1 MNAEQ
6 FVEVIKLV
14 VRDLPMQGMIE
25 QLKKPAGRKPPP
37 DLVAASQWYNSLN
50 EEDLRQLHYIMRS
63 AADSS
68 LFNMLCVID
77 GVQVVE
83 DTPDKGEFELYFV
96 KNGERVLL
104 NRPDGCMLHDI
115 YNAV

>member
-14 VRDLPMQGMIE
+14 VRDLPMQGMIG
-25 QLKKPAGRKPPP
+25 QLKKPAGRKPPA
-37 DLVAASQWYNSLN
+37 DLVAASQWYNSLG
-50 EEDLRQLHYIMRS
+50 EEDLRQLHYIMKYV
-63 AADSS
+63 ANNS

-96 KNGERVLL
+96 KNGKRILL
-104 NRPDGCMLHDI
+104 NPPNGCMLHDI